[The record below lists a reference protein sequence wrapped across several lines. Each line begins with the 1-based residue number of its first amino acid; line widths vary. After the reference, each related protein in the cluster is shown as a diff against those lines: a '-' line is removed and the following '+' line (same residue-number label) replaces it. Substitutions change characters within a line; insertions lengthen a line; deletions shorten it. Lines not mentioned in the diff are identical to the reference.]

1 MKINN
6 LAMALICSLFIAT
19 ANATPV
25 SDRMV
30 AAFEVASGKSADAGA
45 GKALWNRD
53 FNGKSCTTCHGSN
66 VKKVGQ
72 HAKTKKAIDPLAPSV
87 NLERLTED
95 HKINKWFLRNCKW
108 TLGRECTPAEK
119 GDILLWLSN
128 Q

>member
-1 MKINN
+1 M
-6 LAMALICSLFIAT
+6 IAT
-19 ANATPV
+19 
-25 SDRMV
+25 
-30 AAFEVASGKSADAGA
+30 FEAASGKSADAAA
-45 GKALWNRD
+45 GEAFWNRD
-53 FNGKSCTTCHGSN
+53 FNGKSCATCHGSD

-87 NLERLTED
+87 NPERLTED
-95 HKINKWFLRNCKW
+95 HKVNKWFLRNCKW

>member
-1 MKINN
+1 MRINK
-6 LAMALICSLFIAT
+6 LAIALTGSLFVVA

-25 SDRMV
+25 SERMI
-30 AAFEVASGKSADAGA
+30 ATFEAASGKSADAAA
-45 GKALWNRD
+45 GEAFWNRD
-53 FNGKSCTTCHGSN
+53 FNGKSCATCHGSD

-87 NLERLTED
+87 NPERLTED
-95 HKINKWFLRNCKW
+95 HKVNKWFLRNCKW

>member
-1 MKINN
+1 MRMNK
-6 LAMALICSLFIAT
+6 LAIALSCSLFATT

-30 AAFEVASGKSADAGA
+30 AAFEADSGQSADADA

-66 VKKVGQ
+66 VKQVGQ
-72 HAKTKKAIDPLAPSV
+72 HVRTKKAIDPLAPSV
-87 NLERLTED
+87 NSERLTQD

-108 TLGRECTPAEK
+108 TLGRECNSAEK

>member
-1 MKINN
+1 MRINN
-6 LAMALICSLFIAT
+6 LAIALTCSLFVVA
-19 ANATPV
+19 ANATSV

-30 AAFEVASGKSADAGA
+30 ATFEAASGKSADAAA
-45 GKALWNRD
+45 GETFWNRD
-53 FNGKSCTTCHGSN
+53 FNGKSCSTCHGSD
-66 VKKVGQ
+66 VKQVGQ

-87 NLERLTED
+87 NPERLTQD